1 MRTRSY
7 LLSTTTT
14 ALLAGALAGCATE
27 EPPAVNTDA
36 VSLVAF
42 DSCAA
47 LEAHIEDSAVQ
58 LMRQNLR
65 GEGGWG
71 LRGGGPEVALAAP
84 SAGAQ
89 ADTTNAAPTS
99 YTKTNVQVAGV
110 DEADFVKTDGRFIY
124 ALAANRLHVVQS
136 WPATAMTRLASITLD
151 GYPSNMFLD
160 EERQQLVVLAQVYA
174 PYATPRP
181 DASIDCLAYGGCG
194 DWAVATKATVID
206 VSRPAAPAVL
216 DEVWFPGWYTQA
228 RKVGRSIRLVLNDDF
243 RWPEGIR
250 WYPEG
255 ELDWS
260 DEGAVR
266 RARESLI
273 PENERLIRAQPLS
286 RWLPEGRRR
295 LSDGRLVDVPYDCRD
310 FNRVNASVSLG
321 FTTVATLDLDA
332 LDRPS
337 RTAVIAQTSEVYADL
352 DTLYLATH
360 HWWWWPAPGQTDY
373 TYLVRLDTTDP
384 TRARFV
390 AAGAVE
396 GHIVNQFSMDE
407 YQDHLRVATTIMRR
421 VPADDNPWGTI
432 ETTNRVTTLGVRG
445 ARLAITGQT
454 PDLAPGERV
463 QSARFI
469 EDKGYVVTFEQID
482 PLFVIDLANPAAP
495 RVLGELKIPG
505 FSTYIHPLDAGHLL
519 TIGIDLPNPV
529 DGRVDWQERRMK
541 LSIFDVRDPT
551 RPLEK
556 FTQTVGTAYG
566 WSEAAWEHKAFNY
579 FPERGVLAIPFSD
592 YRPSATDPWG
602 EFVSDLRVFR
612 VGAATGI
619 APLGALSMADLYQTQ
634 QSRDWSWSWSPWIRR
649 SVMADDFVYAI
660 SDAGVRAARIAAPS
674 VPVATAPFDR
684 VVRFGD

>member
-1 MRTRSY
+1 
-7 LLSTTTT
+7 
-14 ALLAGALAGCATE
+14 
-27 EPPAVNTDA
+27 
-36 VSLVAF
+36 
-42 DSCAA
+42 
-47 LEAHIEDSAVQ
+47 
-58 LMRQNLR
+58 
-65 GEGGWG
+65 
-71 LRGGGPEVALAAP
+71 
-84 SAGAQ
+84 
-89 ADTTNAAPTS
+89 
-99 YTKTNVQVAGV
+99 
-110 DEADFVKTDGRFIY
+110 
-124 ALAANRLHVVQS
+124 
-136 WPATAMTRLASITLD
+136 
-151 GYPSNMFLD
+151 MFLD

-273 PENERLIRAQPLS
+273 PENERIIRAQPLS

-612 VGAATGI
+612 VDAATGI

-684 VVRFGD
+684 VVRFGDCGRLHAPDPPRRPARRGDPPAAANRPPRRPARSLTPRARPRSPAARSPRRGRRATRRAPSRLAPRANTWGAGRSRSGPARQAPPRAAAPGAAARARRSGPARPPRPRRSRPRARTHRGRSAGRAARRWVSRRCSPGTTWPRSRATRPSRGAR